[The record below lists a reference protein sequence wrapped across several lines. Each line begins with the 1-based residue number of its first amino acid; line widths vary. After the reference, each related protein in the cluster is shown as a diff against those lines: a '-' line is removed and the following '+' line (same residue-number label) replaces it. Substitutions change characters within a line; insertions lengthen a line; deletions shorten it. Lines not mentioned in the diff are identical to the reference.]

1 MNYFYSPFY
10 SDSNG
15 RMWQDFFL
23 LLTAMAPQTWTLW
36 KTEQKYLYSFEMW
49 CWRRMEKLSWTNFVK
64 NEEVLH
70 TAKEEWNILHTIQW
84 SKFDWI
90 VQIFCR
96 NCLLKHVIE
105 GKIQGMVR
113 KCKQLVDDLKEKGRY
128 WNLKEVAVD
137 QTVCSTCFRIGCGPV
152 TRQTM

>member
-1 MNYFYSPFY
+1 MA
-10 SDSNG
+10 
-15 RMWQDFFL
+15 RLFFL
-23 LLTAMAPQTWTLW
+23 LFTAMAPQTWILW
-36 KTEQKYLYSFEMW
+36 KTQQKYLYSFEMW

-70 TAKEEWNILHTIQW
+70 SVKEEWNILHTIPW
-84 SKFDWI
+84 RKVNWI
-90 VQIFCR
+90 VPILCR

-105 GKIQGMVR
+105 GKIQGMGRKGR
-113 KCKQLVDDLKEKGRY
+113 KCKQLVDDLKEKGIY

-137 QTVCSTCFRIGCGPV
+137 HTLWSTCFRIGCGPV